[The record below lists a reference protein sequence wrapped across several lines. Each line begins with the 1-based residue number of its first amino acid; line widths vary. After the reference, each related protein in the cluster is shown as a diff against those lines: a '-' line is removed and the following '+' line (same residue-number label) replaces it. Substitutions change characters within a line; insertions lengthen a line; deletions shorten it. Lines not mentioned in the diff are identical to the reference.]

1 MVSSNNYFDK
11 ILTESNK
18 LNKQEKDKPED
29 DDAILTAY
37 LLQLRAANWFANNPG
52 SVLLNSAKYSG
63 CKSSTGNKEPL
74 GGPIDE
80 IKQNYRNRQGSTFC
94 SDEYPFWECPNKKK
108 KSVTIV
114 KEKEI
119 KENKKVEMEI
129 DEKEIEEI
137 KENTKIVKKIEEKEK
152 PENDKEQFADNFS
165 DQTKTNIMSVS
176 AIIIFFLF
184 IFAMSYLIAFD

>member
-1 MVSSNNYFDK
+1 MVSSENYFDK

-18 LNKQEKDKPED
+18 LNKQGKEKPED
-29 DDAILTAY
+29 DDPILTAY

-63 CKSSTGNKEPL
+63 CKSSTGSKEPL

-80 IKQNYRNRQGSTFC
+80 TRQNYRNRQGSTFC

-114 KEKEI
+114 GEKS
-119 KENKKVEMEI
+119 V
-129 DEKEIEEI
+129 KEIEEKSV
-137 KENTKIVKKIEEKEK
+137 KEIEEKSK
-152 PENDKEQFADNFS
+152 ENMAGENFVNNS
-165 DQTKTNIMSVS
+165 NNTVAI
-176 AIIIFFLF
+176 AIIIGVVF
-184 IFAMSYLIAFD
+184 IFLALYYFGLNKLINSNV